1 MILITRT
8 VPSVLLPGREAA
20 TRRDERVRALNDVP
34 ADPLDL
40 DVVPMLLVGRIARKI
55 RNLEEDVG

>member
-1 MILITRT
+1 
-8 VPSVLLPGREAA
+8 
-20 TRRDERVRALNDVP
+20 LNDVP